1 MDKVLSKLSDIFN
14 IHPDKNQRWLLWS
27 MAISGLIG
35 TYTSPMLVK
44 TVITDLPAQWLAIES
59 VVLSITGLLI
69 GMLWKGKIREKAI
82 KNFATL
88 AIIECTCTFLL
99 AMYLCF
105 IEYNPWVYGV
115 ASLIYT
121 SLIVI
126 FIGKCIMCF
135 KAKLWIERE
144 REIYDNNMSIVY
156 GIVCVIGYLFALF
169 AMPSLQLALF
179 LWGFCCIFD
188 DIGWIIVYFK
198 NIKTLHEIEK

>member
-1 MDKVLSKLSDIFN
+1 MDKVLSKLSNIFN

-44 TVITDLPAQWLAIES
+44 TVISDLPAQWLAIES

-88 AIIECTCTFLL
+88 AIIECTCTFVL

-105 IEYNPWVYGV
+105 IEYNPWVYGI

-135 KAKLWIERE
+135 KAKLWVERE

-188 DIGWIIVYFK
+188 DIGWIIVYFRNK
-198 NIKTLHEIEK
+198 EILHEIEK